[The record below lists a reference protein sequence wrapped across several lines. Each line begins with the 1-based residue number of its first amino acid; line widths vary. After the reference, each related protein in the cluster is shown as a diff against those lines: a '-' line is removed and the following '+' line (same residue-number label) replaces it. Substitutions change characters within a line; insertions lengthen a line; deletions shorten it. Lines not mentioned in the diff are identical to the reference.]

1 MPISVPFQ
9 VGHVVERA
17 ASSVSS
23 AATAATKSVATAAS
37 SVSSFAE
44 NPIFGPTAAAFLKK
58 LLLRAA
64 GDEGV
69 AERVAL
75 HDQRAALLPGQPIPR
90 IEEKM
95 QSFVERRFETR
106 WRQDWTTVNCID
118 TSGEAFAIY
127 LNLLYLAPLTFLFAR
142 FFIRAYTARGRGK
155 TIQDA
160 ARSAS
165 DAAKDAKNQTE
176 YSVEKAGE
184 EAEDKLDEEGRRLQ
198 DELKKDL
205 EDFKN
210 GVRSRRISDR
220 VGESVKHYE
229 EKVKEMVNGKSASG
243 SGPGSRKSSPSK
255 KASQASLRED
265 DAGADEPANGT
276 EDDKGAPDA
285 KGPSSPK
292 GSAKPTKLEKRSGGA
307 KGGQGAK
314 EGGDDKGGGDDKAG
328 GDDAG
333 EDDQTYAD
341 VVKDG
346 TADEGPKKPEDAKKK
361 EDEKIG
367 DSQATRPGADEP
379 SEEDTDAMGKS
390 GAIVDTP
397 DSPDPA
403 DKKDGGE
410 SKGQG
415 LFKE

>member
-23 AATAATKSVATAAS
+23 AATAATKSVTSAAS
-37 SVSSFAE
+37 SASSFAE

-75 HDQRAALLPGQPIPR
+75 QDQRAALLPGQPIPR

-142 FFIRAYTARGRGK
+142 FFIRAYTARGKPRS
-155 TIQDA
+155 IQEA

-184 EAEDKLDEEGRRLQ
+184 EAEDKVDEEGRRLQ
-198 DELKKDL
+198 EELKKDV

-220 VGESVKHYE
+220 VGESIKNYE
-229 EKVKEMVNGKSASG
+229 EKVKEMVNGKSTSG
-243 SGPGSRKSSPSK
+243 SGPASRKSSPSK
-255 KASQASLRED
+255 QTSQASLREEGS
-265 DAGADEPANGT
+265 GADGSTDATNNGV

-285 KGPSSPK
+285 KGSSN
-292 GSAKPTKLEKRSGGA
+292 A
-307 KGGQGAK
+307 KGAGNAKGARDAK
-314 EGGDDKGGGDDKAG
+314 EDEDDKGAGDD
-328 GDDAG
+328 DPSS
-333 EDDQTYAD
+333 YAD
-341 VVKDG
+341 AVKQG
-346 TADEGPKKPEDAKKK
+346 AEDEEAKKK
-361 EDEKIG
+361 ADDDIAG
-367 DSQATRPGADEP
+367 SHATRPGVEEP

-397 DSPDPA
+397 DSPDH
-403 DKKDGGE
+403 DTGDGEGKGDDVK
-410 SKGQG
+410 STKSAGGGPGQG